1 MDRRRSAGLIL
12 VADEDPSVRFRAQAV
27 LGRRGD
33 HVVVAADGRHACRVF
48 RAHVPDIVLLGTDLR
63 DLDGCAVCSQLCQEW
78 GGKTP
83 PILLMTPWGDDRAI
97 ARAYAAGATDVVPT
111 PVNWRMVYER
121 IQLLLDA
128 KQTTDSLR
136 RLAHHDTLTN
146 LPNRAL
152 FCARLHE
159 AIRCAREM
167 ETMVAVIFVDLDQFK
182 AINDTY
188 GHRVGDIVLQTAA
201 DRLQR
206 GLRTG
211 EGVVPRTTAF
221 VSRFGGDEFT
231 ILATDLPDAGT
242 AIALVHRLRAAFA
255 APFHVEDR
263 TISVS
268 ASVGVSLYPTHG
280 TEPDALLVHADAA
293 MYSSKR
299 RDRSSRRSGPVSE

>member
-1 MDRRRSAGLIL
+1 MDRLRSAGLIL
-12 VADEDPSVRFRAQAV
+12 VADDDPGVRFRAQAV

-63 DLDGCAVCSQLCQEW
+63 GLDGYAVCSQLCQEW
-78 GGKTP
+78 GEDAP
-83 PILLMTPWGDDRAI
+83 PILLMPPWGDDAAI
-97 ARAYAAGATDVVPT
+97 ARAYTAGATDVVPT
-111 PVNWRMVYER
+111 PVSWRMVYER
-121 IQLLLDA
+121 VQLLLEA

-159 AIRCAREM
+159 AIRLAREM

-188 GHRVGDIVLQTAA
+188 GHQVGDTVLRATA

-206 GLRTG
+206 GLRTDDRAI
-211 EGVVPRTTAF
+211 PQTTDF

-231 ILATDLPDAGT
+231 ILAADLPDAGT
-242 AIALVHRLRAAFA
+242 AIALVHRLQAVFA
-255 APFHVEDR
+255 EPFHVEDR
-263 TISVS
+263 TVRVS
-268 ASVGVSLYPTHG
+268 ASIGVSLYPTHG
-280 TEPDALLVHADAA
+280 TEPDALLAHADAA
-293 MYSSKR
+293 MYGSKR
-299 RDRSSRRSGPVSE
+299 RDRLSRPGPVAE